1 MVTNKCRSYEI
12 IMINA
17 HKQTNIIINSYE
29 TKKFMPSQ
37 KMRKTLKEKK
47 INLEKLA
54 F

>member
-1 MVTNKCRSYEI
+1 MSNINNTNWHLVLVYLI
-12 IMINA
+12 L
-17 HKQTNIIINSYE
+17 INSYE